1 VTEGRLQVWRVLQ
14 AVVALLVFGVLL
26 FSVRDLLNPF
36 LFFWILVLVLLP
48 FRGMAGYGLLVF
60 VAAILTVYWLLATT
74 GFLLAPFVLGF
85 VFAYVLD
92 PLVDALVARRVGR
105 TVAIVLLALPVVGAG
120 AVAVLYGIPALVGQ
134 ADELVQAAPELVA
147 RVGGWFDGLRERIIL
162 AGIPGVDGGAIPDLT
177 NLDPEQVVAFF
188 QERRERLA
196 SGAWRGVLGL
206 GRGLGSTATVAGYVV
221 LTPVLTFYLLRDY
234 DRILEWLRG
243 LLPRGREA
251 EVVEFAQEYDVLLSR
266 YLRGQLTVALII
278 GVLTSVLLFL
288 LRFPYPFL
296 LGALAGVMGL
306 IPFLGLVLS
315 IIPAVIVALV
325 SGSVWVSL
333 LKVVVVYGSVQIL
346 DGGVISP
353 RIVGDSVGLH
363 PVWIVL
369 ALSVGG
375 FFFGFV
381 GLLIGVPVAVGIKLV
396 AGRGLE
402 RYRRS
407 ELYTG
412 AEG

>member
-1 VTEGRLQVWRVLQ
+1 VTEGRLQVWWVLQ

-26 FSVRDLLNPF
+26 LSVQGLLNPF

-48 FRGMAGYGLLVF
+48 FRGMPGYGLLVF

-92 PLVDALVARRVGR
+92 PLVDALVERRVAR
-105 TVAIVLLALPVVGAG
+105 TAAIVLLALPVAGLG
-120 AVAVLYGIPALVGQ
+120 AVSVLYGIPALVGQ
-134 ADELVQAAPELVA
+134 LDELVQAAPELVA
-147 RVGGWFDGLRERIIL
+147 RVGGWFGGIRERIIL
-162 AGIPGVDGGAIPDLT
+162 AGIPGLDEEAIPDLT
-177 NLDPEQVVAFF
+177 NLDPEQVVAFL

-196 SGAWRGVLGL
+196 SGIWRGVLGL
-206 GRGLGSTATVAGYVV
+206 GRGLGSAATVAGYVF

-251 EVVEFAQEYDVLLSR
+251 GVVEFAREYDALLSR

-278 GVLTSVLLFL
+278 GVMTGGLLFV

-315 IIPAVIVALV
+315 IIPAVVVALV
-325 SGSVWVSL
+325 SGSVLVSL
-333 LKVVVVYGSVQIL
+333 VKVAVVYGSVQIL

-381 GLLIGVPVAVGIKLV
+381 GLLIGVPVAVGVKLV

-407 ELYTG
+407 ELYNS

>member
-14 AVVALLVFGVLL
+14 AVVALLVFVVLL
-26 FSVRDLLNPF
+26 LSVQELLNPF

-48 FRGMAGYGLLVF
+48 FRGVPGYGLLVF

-74 GFLLAPFVLGF
+74 GFLLAPFLLGF

-92 PLVDALVARRVGR
+92 PLVDALVERRVAR
-105 TVAIVLLALPVVGAG
+105 TAAIVLLALPVVGTG

-134 ADELVQAAPELVA
+134 VDELVQVAPELVA
-147 RVGGWFDGLRERIIL
+147 RVGGWFGGVRERIIL
-162 AGIPGVDGGAIPDLT
+162 AGIPGLDEEAIPDLA
-177 NLDPEQVVAFF
+177 NLDPEQVVAFL

-196 SGAWRGVLGL
+196 NGAWRGVLGL
-206 GRGLGSTATVAGYVV
+206 GRGLGSAATVAGYVF

-251 EVVEFAQEYDVLLSR
+251 EVVEFAREYDGLLSR

-278 GVLTSVLLFL
+278 GVMTGGLLFV

-296 LGALAGVMGL
+296 LGALAGVMGF

-325 SGSVWVSL
+325 SGSVLVSL
-333 LKVVVVYGSVQIL
+333 LKVAVVYGAVQVL
-346 DGGVISP
+346 DGSVISP

-381 GLLIGVPVAVGIKLV
+381 GLLIGVPVAVGVKLL
-396 AGRGLE
+396 AGRGLD

-407 ELYTG
+407 ELYNG